1 MNPLTRNKR
10 TSRALRGLDE
20 ELRVRSRTQIDVE
33 LEDGRTVTAVV
44 DPVDEVGANEAPI
57 RGLEAPPFYVDRPGI
72 S

>member
-1 MNPLTRNKR
+1 MNALTRNKR

-20 ELRVRSRTQIDVE
+20 ELRVRSGTQIDVE

-44 DPVDEVGANEAPI
+44 DPVGEFGANEVPI
-57 RGLEAPPFYVDRPGI
+57 RGLGAPPFDVDRPGI